1 MADIAAVTTIEI
13 TARDATRP
21 AFASLNRSFGEL
33 QNSTAAVQRAL
44 GGIASIAGVAFL
56 VSTVRQVTE
65 ATAAL
70 DDLAD
75 ITGSSVE
82 SLSRLSNQAMISGAS
97 FDELQ
102 GLVTKLAANMGGV
115 DATSQRAQRAMQL
128 LGVSTRDPAQALNE
142 IAVKLNEFRDG
153 VEKAAIAREI
163 FGRTGPE
170 FLASLRDIAEL
181 QDVGASVTREQAAE
195 TERLQKEYRRLG
207 VEASGLAN
215 ALLAKV
221 VPALASTMEAMRLAR
236 SNGLSFSESL
246 DFIGDTSIES
256 VVDRLMR
263 VRAEMDA
270 LRDTI
275 AQARERTDDP
285 FFGPQARAQIGNATL
300 ALEELTKRYATL
312 VELQNRA
319 ALRAAAALGDT
330 SDQTDRLLQR
340 LQLRAPAVPGE
351 DPVAKGNE
359 FARLLDQIKQ
369 KAADAQLALDHAF
382 DSEPIVEAERELE
395 KLFASDVFK
404 RGPKEWQVAMLAWYG
419 ALIQSQRGLRDAK
432 AATEALATA
441 ERDLADL
448 REELVA
454 IDDKRVAA
462 MDEQQ
467 AVLIEQLKRLQEEGE
482 AIGLTKREL
491 DALNLARIDAK
502 IATLEQAAASRE
514 SVAGMDAET
523 AAMYVQI
530 QALRRIRDQTSSNQ
544 VRQEVVDQANA
555 ARDAWQR
562 TADSIGQSLTDALL
576 RGFESGADFAKNF
589 RDTLVNMF
597 QTLVL
602 RPIIQ
607 AIVMPVAGGA
617 ASMFSGAAGANPMGG
632 GMGGA
637 GDFMSMFGIGN
648 PYGSGFSIMNNSW
661 ANATSGMGPPT
672 ATGAFSTTFG
682 SAFSNALGG
691 AGMGF
696 GIGTVGAQLFGNG
709 RNDQGMQI
717 GGAIGGAIGSV
728 WGPIG
733 SMVGSVIGSAIGS
746 LFKSGG
752 GPKSGGYASTPN
764 LNLGP
769 LFAADNNRYFTPT
782 QSDDEIQKIVDTT
795 SKTFASLYG
804 GLGGKGDPRFGL
816 AVGFDTDPDGT
827 AANRAHVGAFVDG
840 KLVYNY
846 ESGDDALGRDPELLQ
861 KTLELETKRAILAG
875 LQASD
880 LPEDIANIL
889 NVVAAATAS
898 SEEIDQIFQMAAAMK
913 TVTDVLAKNP
923 LDDALEAIATAG
935 QSAYASLGDTADAFE
950 DLIASY
956 DGTTEASKQI
966 EVATVSYYNA
976 LVNVIAGIEQLRRS
990 IDAMFGDTI
999 RDLTMQTLDDE
1010 GKKRY
1015 YQEQVSLLYGQLQ
1028 GATDPAEIQRIT
1040 GQINEYMRAAFGL
1053 LSPEEQQG
1061 LLQQYIDFAR
1071 QVQTLADQRLAEAE
1085 AVAQARADQLFTQL
1099 REVLA
1104 GAAGDMKAAGQD
1116 MKSAAADM
1124 KAAGALDLQAA
1135 REPLVIQLPE
1145 PAVNA

>member
-1 MADIAAVTTIEI
+1 MADIAAVTSIEI
-13 TARDATRP
+13 TARDLTRG
-21 AFASLNRSFGEL
+21 AIDSVRGGFNELRNAAGSLSGVLAGIGASLSIAAFSSAIKSAIDYADQLNDL
-33 QNSTAAVQRAL
+33 AKSTGIAVETL
-44 GGIASIAGVAFL
+44 GGLGYAAQQTGTSLEAIAK
-56 VSTVRQVTE
+56 
-65 ATAAL
+65 
-70 DDLAD
+70 
-75 ITGSSVE
+75 GSS
-82 SLSRLSNQAMISGAS
+82 
-97 FDELQ
+97 
-102 GLVTKLAANMGGV
+102 KLATLMADAAAGGEKANAVFG
-115 DATSQRAQRAMQL
+115 AM
-128 LGVSTRDPAQALNE
+128 GVSVRNADGSLKSIDDSLFE
-142 IAVKLNEFRDG
+142 IADRFEGYQDG
-153 VEKAAIAREI
+153 AEKAALANQI
-163 FGRTGPE
+163 FGERMGAQLIPLLDE
-170 FLASLRDIAEL
+170 GGEKLREL
-181 QDVGASVTREQAAE
+181 VGEYQKYGGITAE
-195 TERLQKEYRRLG
+195 TAAR
-207 VEASGLAN
+207 ADAFN
-215 ALLAKV
+215 DALAKV
-221 VPALASTMEAMRLAR
+221 QLMGGALWRTIASALLPTLQTLAGMLVEAKDKAGGFSGVAEGVTVVVKGLAVGALAAVEAFKAVGSSIGTVIGAIVAYLRGD
-236 SNGLSFSESL
+236 SLSSIWDGVKQGFGDVATSVSRAW
-246 DFIGDTSIES
+246 DNMGKVVNASAATVSAGMTRIG
-256 VVDRLMR
+256 
-263 VRAEMDA
+263 
-270 LRDTI
+270 
-275 AQARERTDDP
+275 
-285 FFGPQARAQIGNATL
+285 GPQGRAPLVAHAEAADKSKKAIEGLTAAEKEYL
-300 ALEELTKRYATL
+300 ALMKEL
-312 VELQNRA
+312 
-319 ALRAAAALGDT
+319 
-330 SDQTDRLLQR
+330 
-340 LQLRAPAVPGE
+340 
-351 DPVAKGNE
+351 
-359 FARLLDQIKQ
+359 
-369 KAADAQLALDHAF
+369 ADA
-382 DSEPIVEAERELE
+382 EA
-395 KLFASDVFK
+395 
-404 RGPKEWQVAMLAWYG
+404 
-419 ALIQSQRGLRDAK
+419 
-432 AATEALATA
+432 
-441 ERDLADL
+441 
-448 REELVA
+448 
-454 IDDKRVAA
+454 KRVAA
-462 MDEQQ
+462 MDQLQ
-467 AVLIEQLKRLQEEGE
+467 ASLIEQLRRLQEEGE

-530 QALRRIRDQTSSNQ
+530 QALRQIREQTSSNQ

-769 LFAADNNRYFTPT
+769 LFAADNNRYFTPN

-846 ESGDDALGRDPELLQ
+846 ESGDDVLGRDPELLQ
-861 KTLELETKRAILAG
+861 KTIELETKRAILAG

-880 LPEDIANIL
+880 LPEDIANVL

-966 EVATVSYYNA
+966 EEATVSYYNA

-990 IDAMFGDTI
+990 IDTMFGDTI

-1028 GATDPAEIQRIT
+1028 GATDPAEVQRIT
-1040 GQINEYMRAAFGL
+1040 SQINEYMRAAFGL